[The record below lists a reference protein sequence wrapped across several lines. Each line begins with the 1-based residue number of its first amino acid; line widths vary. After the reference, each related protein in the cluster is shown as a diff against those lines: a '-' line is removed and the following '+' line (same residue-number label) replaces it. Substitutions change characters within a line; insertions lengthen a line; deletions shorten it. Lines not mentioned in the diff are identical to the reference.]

1 MAFLTEEIKK
11 MIMDY
16 EHNRQGIPAGWTYFE
31 DNNNRYL
38 LGEPVEPKQKN
49 LLVIGVNPSTAKPG
63 QDDPTIRKVRNISKE
78 QGYNGWIMVNIHPQR
93 ATNPKNM
100 KPLSNIIMENNLE
113 VISFICQAFDV
124 KDALFAW
131 GNLIDIFG
139 KSSFLHTSQNQ
150 IEDLLKEMR
159 VQCYHYSNL
168 TKKGNPRHLLYAP
181 YGKKLYIM
189 KKKDQVLFGYEMKP
203 AWGCYEKTEGYSF
216 MIHADG
222 KAVYNRFVMS
232 GRQLSSETI
241 QIENNIVAELKE
253 YLCEK
258 EAMIKKLPVSTD
270 NGSLDGAY
278 DTFTFL
284 GKSMTSLNPE
294 IIPITKSP
302 KNEYEKQML
311 SIYQAE
317 NNAIEI
323 FLGGIEILKKSN
335 IKFSAKSWEKFG
347 RGWNR
352 NKNNM
357 AK

>member
-16 EHNRQGIPAGWTYFE
+16 EHDRPDVPAGWTYFE
-31 DNNNRYL
+31 DNNNRYV

-49 LLVIGVNPSTAKPG
+49 LLVIGINPSTAKPG

-93 ATNPKNM
+93 ATNPKDM
-100 KPLSNIIMENNLE
+100 KPLSEDIAKNNLE
-113 VISFICQAFDV
+113 VIRFICQAFDV

-181 YGKKLYIM
+181 YKKKLHIM
-189 KKKDQVLFGYEMKP
+189 EKFLFGYKMKP
-203 AWGCYEKTEGYSF
+203 AWGHYEKTEGYSF
-216 MIHADG
+216 MIQSDG

-241 QIENNIVAELKE
+241 QIEQNIVTELQQ
-253 YLCEK
+253 YLLERK
-258 EAMIKKLPVSTD
+258 SIIKNLPGSTN

-284 GKSMTSLNPE
+284 GESMTSLNPT
-294 IIPITKSP
+294 IIPITESP

-311 SIYQAE
+311 SVYQAE

-347 RGWNR
+347 RGWHR
-352 NKNNM
+352 NKNNV